1 MTGPGRC
8 HKRRAQLLLTSG
20 AYRDRHVSQ
29 PRSRRPLD
37 ASHVTVMESD
47 RTFPSEA
54 QASAA
59 ALAFSKL
66 VTRAG
71 KTLSAPTLGG
81 LL

>member
-1 MTGPGRC
+1 MHFEIRSTG
-8 HKRRAQLLLTSG
+8 
-20 AYRDRHVSQ
+20 RHLWTWML
-29 PRSRRPLD
+29 LD
-37 ASHVTVMESD
+37 ATHLTVMESD

-71 KTLSAPTLGG
+71 KSLTAGSAGG

>member
-1 MTGPGRC
+1 M
-8 HKRRAQLLLTSG
+8 L
-20 AYRDRHVSQ
+20 
-29 PRSRRPLD
+29 LD
-37 ASHVTVMESD
+37 ATHMRVMESD
-47 RTFPSEA
+47 RSFPSEA

-71 KTLSAPTLGG
+71 KTLTGGPTGG

>member
-1 MTGPGRC
+1 MHFEIRSTG
-8 HKRRAQLLLTSG
+8 
-20 AYRDRHVSQ
+20 RHLWTWVL
-29 PRSRRPLD
+29 LD
-37 ASHVTVMESD
+37 ATHMTVTESD

-71 KTLSAPTLGG
+71 KSLTAPMSGS

>member
-1 MTGPGRC
+1 V
-8 HKRRAQLLLTSG
+8 L
-20 AYRDRHVSQ
+20 
-29 PRSRRPLD
+29 LD
-37 ASHVTVMESD
+37 ASHLTVMESD

-71 KTLSAPTLGG
+71 KTLTAPTSGG